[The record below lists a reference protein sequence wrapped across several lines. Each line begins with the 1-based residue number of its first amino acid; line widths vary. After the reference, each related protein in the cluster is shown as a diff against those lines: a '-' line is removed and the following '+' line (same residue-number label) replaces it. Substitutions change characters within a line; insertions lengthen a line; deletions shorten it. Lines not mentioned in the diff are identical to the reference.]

1 MVEGAASAREPTPE
15 GPVRES
21 GVDHGARTVRVGW
34 YRFVESS
41 LLFLRIM
48 RANPLTL
55 VGFILVVAILGAA
68 LAVVAVPAVSQLT
81 GHAVSILPYDPNTL
95 NPQNRFAPS
104 SWAHLMGTD
113 DVGRDVLSR
122 VLAAL
127 PLDLFIGFAIA
138 GFSLAL
144 GAGLGLVAGF
154 WDTPRT
160 IGGAIS
166 TVILRGTDVFLSFPT
181 LVLALAIAASL
192 GRGTYPSMFAV
203 MATWWPFYVRLTRGE
218 VLAIKQQPYI
228 IAARVGGV
236 REGRILVSHVIRNL
250 LEPLVVYFTLDV
262 GTVIVTYSTISY
274 VGIGVPEGIPEWGNM
289 VNHYQPFFLTDPW
302 LVGFVA
308 LAIFVTVLAFSLL
321 GDGLRDVLDP
331 RSRRALASAQ
341 MTSGLA
347 PTLASRPAGKQ
358 E

>member
-1 MVEGAASAREPTPE
+1 MTTRPALSRFARSAA
-15 GPVRES
+15 
-21 GVDHGARTVRVGW
+21 
-34 YRFVESS
+34 
-41 LLFLRIM
+41 LFLRIM

-55 VGFILVVAILGAA
+55 AGFALVVLTLAAAFAVVAIPVITQPLGHPMS
-68 LAVVAVPAVSQLT
+68 V
-81 GHAVSILPYDPNTL
+81 LPYDPNTL
-95 NPQNRFAPS
+95 DPQNRFASP

-113 DVGRDVLSR
+113 DVGRDVFSR

-138 GFSLAL
+138 GFSLGL

-160 IGGAIS
+160 TGGVLSA
-166 TVILRGTDVFLSFPT
+166 VILRGTDVFLTFPT

-192 GRGTYPSMFAV
+192 GRGTLPSMLAV

-218 VLAIKQQPYI
+218 VLAIKQQPYVT
-228 IAARVGGV
+228 AARVAGV
-236 REGRILVSHVIRNL
+236 SEGRILVSHVLRNL

-262 GTVIVTYSTISY
+262 GTVIVTYSTISFI
-274 VGIGVPEGIPEWGNM
+274 GIGVPEGVPEWGNM
-289 VNHYQPFFLTDPW
+289 INHYQPFFLTDPGMI
-302 LVGFVA
+302 GFVA

-331 RSRRALASAQ
+331 RSRRALASAT
-341 MTSGLA
+341 MNPSLA
-347 PTLASRPAGKQ
+347 PKLASKPVGEQ